1 MYTLDDTIKQQIS
14 LGADQTKGMK
24 RYDVQIYDQYD
35 WSWTTIFT
43 GNYYN
48 RGSRYYTFDITELC
62 RSRKSNWHKSYG
74 ATFDTD
80 TNVVGL
86 YRIAVQTDGGTVVNG
101 NTIQVAHVYKY
112 PNRQN
117 TNDYLLDPGYIFF
130 DISSGTSKNDVSL
143 LLQGTNRYRTPD
155 STNPYMIL
163 TPRYPNVDNAQDLD
177 YDKTMNFGM
186 TIEAGSGQQ
195 SVTLF
200 AVVRGGDY
208 ADDSEWLGSYQLEYL
223 HMDDLTHTYFG
234 PYKFMSSRLMDGYE
248 MDDLDVYMKWTNAN
262 NEVQYRKIAE
272 IDGCKSRYYLLWQ
285 DRYGSY
291 QSQPFDGKMEY
302 SESLTTTEI
311 QNYSN
316 KRFKNSVQVQ
326 PKWKLSSGWLKENAF
341 IYYESIYLSPVL
353 KLYDTETGR
362 EYDVIVTDKSYTE
375 KKFKNEKTLMNITLS
390 LELSEKQNITY

>member
-1 MYTLDDTIKQQIS
+1 MYTLDDTIKQQIN
-14 LGADQTKGMK
+14 LGATQTKGMK
-24 RYDVQIYDQYD
+24 RYDVQIFDYYDME
-35 WSWTTIFT
+35 WTTIFT

-48 RGSRYYTFDITELC
+48 SGTRYYTFDITELC

-80 TNVVGL
+80 TNIVGL

-112 PNRQN
+112 PNRQP
-117 TNDYLLDPGYIFF
+117 TNDYMLEPGYVFF
-130 DISSGTSKNDVSL
+130 DITSGNSSKDVSL

-155 STNPYMIL
+155 LPYPYMIL

-177 YDKTMNFGM
+177 YDATMTFGM
-186 TIEAGSGQQ
+186 SIEAGSGQNN
-195 SVTLF
+195 VTLF
-200 AVVRGGDY
+200 AVARGTDY
-208 ADDSEWLGSYQLEYL
+208 TDQAEWLGSYQLEYM
-223 HMDDLTHTYFG
+223 HMDDLAHTYFG
-234 PYKFMSSRLMDGYE
+234 KYKFLNSHSMIGYE
-248 MDDLDVYMKWTNAN
+248 LDDLDVYMTWTNAN
-262 NEVQYRKIAE
+262 DVVQYRKIAE
-272 IDGCKSRYYLLWQ
+272 IDGCKSHYYLLWQ

-291 QSQPFDGKMEY
+291 QSQPFEGKMEY
-302 SESLTTTEI
+302 SESLVPSEI

-316 KRFKNSVQVQ
+316 KRFKNGVQVQ
-326 PKWKLSSGWLKENAF
+326 PKWQLSSGWLKENAF

-353 KLYDTETGR
+353 KLYDTKTGH

-375 KKFKNEKTLMNITLS
+375 KKFKNEKELLNITLN